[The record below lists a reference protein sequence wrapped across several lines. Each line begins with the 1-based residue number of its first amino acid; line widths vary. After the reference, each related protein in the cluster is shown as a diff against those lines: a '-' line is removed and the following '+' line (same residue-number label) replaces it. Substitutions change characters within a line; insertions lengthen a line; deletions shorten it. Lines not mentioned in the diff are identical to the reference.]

1 MRAPTSIS
9 RIRPCIKIAV
19 TLTILAVCPTIE
31 AASDRWNLS
40 VTGMPSPPLQ
50 MRAIFSADDGD
61 LVFNLGTFSA
71 EGDFRVDNKGRNVTV
86 GDETVELTPG
96 VATTIFLSGDKSEGE
111 PLRLDRVQTVEES

>member
-1 MRAPTSIS
+1 
-9 RIRPCIKIAV
+9 
-19 TLTILAVCPTIE
+19 
-31 AASDRWNLS
+31 
-40 VTGMPSPPLQ
+40 
-50 MRAIFSADDGD
+50 MRAIFSTDDGD

-111 PLRLDRVQTVEES
+111 LLRLDRVQTDEES